1 MKKFNIKLNATIAV
15 LVVAMFFGCTDLD
28 EKVLDENLNADI
40 GLLSALAAA
49 YRQLGYP
56 TFSGKSG
63 VYALQEYSTDEDM
76 LPTRGSDWGD
86 GGKWR
91 ALHEFTWAPNHA
103 VVTDTWYDLTVGIT
117 KSLAAIQIINANK
130 EDPEHDLALA
140 EAQGLLAFYT
150 FHTLDLYDQAPY
162 KDPLQENAKLEILK
176 ADTAIDTLIRQVE
189 ALIPNL
195 ADIGTQSTYNGR
207 FTKQVAY
214 ALLADMY
221 LNRAVYKDRYNA
233 SSSFNFK
240 EAAVNGTGTDMD
252 KVIEYTSK
260 LINDSHFSLETN
272 YFDNFSI
279 NDDKSSS
286 ELIFAVVQKS
296 EDINIIR
303 SSNDF
308 AYMPTA
314 RNQKPTPSNRGTNA
328 SCTTPEFYKTW
339 EGNHEDPRFHRYY
352 QYKDKTWFMN
362 DGTTKSVP
370 VENVP
375 GSGEPWFHFNRGFQ
389 VDQQYGP
396 LLKDGKFEMTA
407 DGKRIKVS
415 KLMMEKSDT
424 TPMDFTP
431 ELNFSNPS
439 QAILSQDEINKGV
452 RIFKYEFDPYPITG
466 KSKGSSVDI
475 PLYRLGGIY
484 CMRAEAYFRKGET
497 ASALSDINVLRT
509 QRTKQVKS
517 KNTFVTQP
525 GKSIS
530 SLDETKLYNEIGFEM
545 HLEMYR
551 RKQMIRFGTFDEAYT
566 AKPESEPFRRVFPI
580 PQKVIDVNKEIKQ
593 NQGY

>member
-1 MKKFNIKLNATIAV
+1 MKKFNIKLNTTIAI
-15 LVVAMFFGCTDLD
+15 LVGAMFFGCTDLE
-28 EKVLDENLNADI
+28 EKVLDEKLDASDA
-40 GLLSALAAA
+40 GLVNSLAAA
-49 YRQLGYP
+49 YKQLGYP

-91 ALHEFTWAPNHA
+91 ALHEFTWRPDHA
-103 VVTDTWYDLTVGIT
+103 VVKDTWQDLTVGIT
-117 KSLAAIQIINANK
+117 KSLAAIQVINANK
-130 EDPEHDLALA
+130 KDPDHDLVLA
-140 EAQGLLAFYT
+140 EANGLLAFYT

-162 KDPLQENAKLEILK
+162 RDPLEGNAKLEILK
-176 ADTAIDTLIRQVE
+176 ADTAIDTLITQVE

-195 ADIGTQSTYNGR
+195 ADIGAQSTYNGR
-207 FTKQVAY
+207 FTKQAAY

-233 SSSFNFK
+233 SSNFNFT

-260 LINDSHFSLETN
+260 IINDSHFSLEKN
-272 YFDNFSI
+272 YFDNFKI
-279 NDDKSSS
+279 NKGKSSS
-286 ELIFAVVQKS
+286 ELIFAVVQQN
-296 EDINIIR
+296 EDVVR

-308 AYMPTA
+308 AYMPMT
-314 RNQKPTPSNRGTNA
+314 RNQKPSPSNRGTNA
-328 SCTTPEFYKTW
+328 SCTTPEFYNTW
-339 EGNHEDPRFHRYY
+339 KDNHDDPRFHRYY
-352 QYKDKTWFMN
+352 QYEDGTWFMN
-362 DGTTKSVP
+362 DGSTESVP

-375 GSGEPWFHFNRGFQ
+375 GSDEPWFHFNRGFQ

-396 LLKDGKFEMTA
+396 LLKDVKFEMTA

-415 KLMMEKSDT
+415 KLMMEKSKS

-439 QAILSQDEINKGV
+439 EAVLSQEQINRGV
-452 RIFKYEFDPYPITG
+452 RIFKYEFDPYPIKG
-466 KSKGSSVDI
+466 NSKGSAMDI
-475 PLYRLGGIY
+475 PLYRLGGVY
-484 CMRAEAYFRKGET
+484 CMQAEAYFRKGENG
-497 ASALSDINVLRT
+497 SALNDINVLRT
-509 QRTKQVKS
+509 QRTYQKTK
-517 KNTFVTQP
+517 TGGGFTDEP
-525 GKSIS
+525 GESIS
-530 SLDETKLYNEIGFEM
+530 FLDKTTLYNEIGFEM

-551 RKQMIRFGTFDEAYT
+551 RPQMIRFGTFDEAYT
-566 AKPESEPFRRVFPI
+566 AKPKSEPFRRVFPI
-580 PQKVIDVNKEIKQ
+580 PQTVIDVNKQIKQ